1 MEEMLNQV
9 VLLLSNGLAT
19 YIIYRFMH
27 VFFEKRAVGKKTA
40 IVVYA
45 LQYVISAFVLVW
57 IPYPVLNVFIALLCY
72 GMIVWCY
79 EGSVRKRIVVAVLGY
94 LAGFL
99 AETIV
104 MFIVTRDS
112 VPIMEKRHFDVYITI
127 VIQWIIW
134 IIVLFLERKLKN
146 TQKKDN
152 IPCTFVVAVVA
163 EMALII
169 ILEFLIFQ
177 QDGINSGIRIAS
189 MLVVTFIL
197 LLMVYL
203 YTSLSAIAE
212 ERTKNQMIEKEKDY
226 YHNQAEL
233 LQSNDEDL
241 RAFRHDIK
249 NKMLALYELL
259 DKNEIKRAVN
269 YLQELTDKIEKIKN
283 YSQSGNIVIDSV
295 VNYKLSL
302 AEKQGDSIT
311 AEVSLPGKIPVEDD
325 DLVVVLG
332 NLLDNAIE
340 ATKKLETN
348 KYIYLK
354 IKYDREC
361 LIVKIENS
369 FDNHVIVKKEK
380 LQTRKENHELHG
392 IGLQSVGNIVDKY
405 HGDLNIVYKENIF
418 SVMVLLYSENRQ

>member
-152 IPCTFVVAVVA
+152 IPYTFVVAVVA